1 MRAAHERWRAQT
13 PVWFGVL
20 VGVVLTTAA
29 VAALTPDFWHQVWV
43 LQSEQRTDASARLF
57 FTIWLTNFSLCVAP
71 LFVGAV
77 VHAARRGGATRGR
90 MALLVAATV
99 LQMRNPIAI
108 GSVGGLDPQWLA
120 AAAPWWLME
129 LGAMAIALGAMWR
142 AWATTAHRSARR
154 LLTVATMRAA
164 GLLLVASAVELA
176 LT

>member
-1 MRAAHERWRAQT
+1 M
-13 PVWFGVL
+13 WFAVL
-20 VGVVLTTAA
+20 VGVVFASA
-29 VAALTPDFWHQVWV
+29 VVAALSPGFWHQVWE
-43 LQSEQRTDASARLF
+43 LQSEQRTDASGRLF

-108 GSVGGLDPQWLA
+108 GTVGGLDPQWLA

-142 AWATTAHRSARR
+142 AWETTDHRRARG

-164 GLLLVASAVELA
+164 GFLLIASAVELA

>member
-1 MRAAHERWRAQT
+1 MRTA
-13 PVWFGVL
+13 VWWGVL
-20 VGVVLTTAA
+20 VGVVAATAV
-29 VAALTPDFWHQVWV
+29 VAALTPGFWHQVWV
-43 LQSEQRTDASARLF
+43 VQPDQRTDASTRLF
-57 FTIWLTNFSLCVAP
+57 FTIWLTNFSLCIAP

-90 MALLVAATV
+90 GVLLVAATG

-108 GSVGGLDPQWLA
+108 GSVGGLDPHWLA

-142 AWATTAHRSARR
+142 AWAITDYRGARA
-154 LLTVATMRAA
+154 LLTVATVRAA
-164 GLLLVASAVELA
+164 CLLLVASAVELA